1 VTDITSLEGSHPR
14 PKHYG
19 ACVERGLY
27 GDCRVDQEEKLM
39 RPCVAIVAREI
50 SPVAGNSFAERKRRA
65 TYVTVQ
71 TYPEPV
77 APIQIGGFI
86 EPVNVWFY

>member
-1 VTDITSLEGSHPR
+1 
-14 PKHYG
+14 
-19 ACVERGLY
+19 
-27 GDCRVDQEEKLM
+27 M

-50 SPVAGNSFAERKRRA
+50 SPVAGKRIAGNSFAERKRRA